1 MRALPWLCCTLTLA
15 LSLSGCQTDRTNRDY
30 DNSRDF
36 GAYRSWGWQEPALQY
51 RPDDPR
57 IHSDLTEQRLRQ
69 AVAEQLEQRGLRQAS
84 NAAPDLKVRAW
95 IIVDNRQ
102 QQITT
107 SYGGPWGPGW
117 GGPWMS
123 PGWNETR
130 SVDYRVATLQL
141 DLLDGHDGK
150 LVWRAS
156 QEQIMGD
163 DSADPAQRA
172 DTLRRAVASLLQ
184 HYPPR

>member
-1 MRALPWLCCTLTLA
+1 MRALPWFCCVVTLA
-15 LSLSGCQTDRTNRDY
+15 LSGCQSDRVNQDFDTA
-30 DNSRDF
+30 RDF
-36 GAYRSWGWQEPALQY
+36 AKYRSWAWQEPALQY

-57 IHSDLTEQRLRQ
+57 IHSDLTEQRLRE
-69 AVAEQLEQRGLRQAS
+69 AVAEQLEQRGLRPAG
-84 NAAPDLKVRAW
+84 NAAPDLRVRAW
-95 IIVDNRQ
+95 LIVDNRQ
-102 QQITT
+102 EQITT
-107 SYGGPWGPGW
+107 RYNGPWGAGW

-130 SVDYRVATLQL
+130 SVDYRVGTLQL

-156 QEQIMGD
+156 QEQIMTD
-163 DSADPAQRA
+163 DGAGPAQRA
-172 DTLRRAVASLLQ
+172 DKLRRTVNSLLQ